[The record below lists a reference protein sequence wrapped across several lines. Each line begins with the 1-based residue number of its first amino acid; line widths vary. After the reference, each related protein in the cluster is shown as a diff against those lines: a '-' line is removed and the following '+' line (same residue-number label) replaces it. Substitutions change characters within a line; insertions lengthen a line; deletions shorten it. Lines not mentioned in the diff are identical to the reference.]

1 MISRRLLRIKII
13 QILYA
18 YFNVQPEYR
27 DVFLS
32 EKDLKFSVRKTFD
45 LYCYLLLLIR
55 DVKQYAE
62 KRIDLAK
69 NKILPSH
76 EDLNP
81 NLRFIDNPV
90 IGLIENSESLNE
102 YLQKNKLSWVNYPEL
117 IRKIYTDMINKPY
130 YQDYMSL
137 RESDFNQ
144 DKSLLIQFL
153 SKEVDNNEMLY
164 QTLEEQSIFWNDDIE
179 FVLSMLMK
187 NLKSLRE
194 GDKMVLPELFKNE
207 EDSEFAFGLFKKVI
221 LYSDRNRAL
230 IEKHTQNW
238 DFERLAF
245 MDMII
250 MQAAITEMT
259 EFPSIP
265 INVTLN
271 EYIDI
276 AKFYSTP
283 KSGHFING
291 ILDKISA
298 ELQNAGMIIKRGRGL
313 LEK

>member
-1 MISRRLLRIKII
+1 
-13 QILYA
+13 
-18 YFNVQPEYR
+18 
-27 DVFLS
+27 
-32 EKDLKFSVRKTFD
+32 
-45 LYCYLLLLIR
+45 
-55 DVKQYAE
+55 
-62 KRIDLAK
+62 
-69 NKILPSH
+69 
-76 EDLNP
+76 
-81 NLRFIDNPV
+81 
-90 IGLIENSESLNE
+90 
-102 YLQKNKLSWVNYPEL
+102 
-117 IRKIYTDMINKPY
+117 
-130 YQDYMSL
+130 
-137 RESDFNQ
+137 
-144 DKSLLIQFL
+144 
-153 SKEVDNNEMLY
+153 MLY